1 MDLLGNLR
9 IDTKTMSNNVKG
21 TLSFNSLILPWRSP
35 PSAKSITIHSCPF
48 LVSYTSNRKMVDS
61 SYSVSDYKNSI
72 IEFYSDYWLG
82 CTASKFIVDEF
93 KKENPEV
100 FFVSINASKQ
110 KDHPFIDKYKLFNTP
125 TYVLIN
131 NHGEKIAR
139 RVGTFNSS
147 YFKNFLT

>member
-1 MDLLGNLR
+1 
-9 IDTKTMSNNVKG
+9 
-21 TLSFNSLILPWRSP
+21 
-35 PSAKSITIHSCPF
+35 
-48 LVSYTSNRKMVDS
+48 MVDS

-110 KDHPFIDKYKLFNTP
+110 KDHPFIDRYKLFNTP

>member
-1 MDLLGNLR
+1 ML
-9 IDTKTMSNNVKG
+9 INVGEKVKRG
-21 TLSFNSLILPWRSP
+21 TPLFCH
-35 PSAKSITIHSCPF
+35 K
-48 LVSYTSNRKMVDS
+48 D
-61 SYSVSDYKNSI
+61 
-72 IEFYSDYWLG
+72 
-82 CTASKFIVDEF
+82 
-93 KKENPEV
+93 NPEV

-147 YFKNFLT
+147 YFKNFLI